1 MRRLVVFTAYAAAAV
16 AYLTVGWIPG
26 VALVA
31 LALVGTVREFVGTAG
46 ELAPVLRCV
55 RGHAVPTYGLV
66 RCSACGFT
74 GEGSIWR
81 CSNCDA
87 RYGHTPC
94 PTCGLS
100 VRNPSL

>member
-1 MRRLVVFTAYAAAAV
+1 MRRLVVFVAYAVAV
-16 AYLTVGWIPG
+16 AVYLTLGWIPG
-26 VALVA
+26 FVLVA
-31 LALVGTVREFVGTAG
+31 LALVGTVREFVGTAR

-55 RGHAVPTYGLV
+55 RSHAVPTYGLV

-87 RYGHTPC
+87 RYGHTSC